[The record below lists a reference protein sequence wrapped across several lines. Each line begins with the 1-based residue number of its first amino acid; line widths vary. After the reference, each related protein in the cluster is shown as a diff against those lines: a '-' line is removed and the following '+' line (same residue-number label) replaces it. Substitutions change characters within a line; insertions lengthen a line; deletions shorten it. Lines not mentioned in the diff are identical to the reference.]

1 MNKLDTD
8 ILSLLVK
15 NGRLAFA
22 EIARELDVSRA
33 HVRDRVQRLLD
44 DGVIEQFTAV
54 INPEK
59 LHKTVSAFL
68 DIKVAPREIETTAQE
83 LAAQPEVASLYIM
96 SDMKSL
102 HVHLL
107 TDSSETLDQFVRKH
121 VFARDHII
129 SVECKTLLSRIKHRR
144 GGPRL

>member
-1 MNKLDTD
+1 MNELDTE

-15 NGRLAFA
+15 NGRLPFA
-22 EIARELDVSRA
+22 EIARELGISRA
-33 HVRDRVQRLLD
+33 QARDRVQHLLD
-44 DGVIEQFTAV
+44 DGVIEQFTAI

-68 DIKVAPREIETTAQE
+68 DVRVAPREIEAIARE

-96 SDMKSL
+96 SDMRSL

-107 TDSSETLDQFVRKH
+107 TDSSEALDQFVRKH
-121 VFARDHII
+121 VFVRDEILN
-129 SVECKTLLSRIKHRR
+129 VECKTLLSRIKHRR
-144 GGPRL
+144 GGLRL

>member
-1 MNKLDTD
+1 MNELDTE

-15 NGRLAFA
+15 NGRLPFA
-22 EIARELDVSRA
+22 EIARELGISRA
-33 HVRDRVQRLLD
+33 QARDRVQHLLD
-44 DGVIEQFTAV
+44 DGVIEQFTAI

-68 DIKVAPREIETTAQE
+68 DVRVAPREIEAIARE

-96 SDMKSL
+96 SDMRSL

-107 TDSSETLDQFVRKH
+107 TDSSEALDQFVRKH
-121 VFARDHII
+121 VFARDEILN
-129 SVECKTLLSRIKHRR
+129 VECKTLLSRIKHRR
-144 GGPRL
+144 GGLRL